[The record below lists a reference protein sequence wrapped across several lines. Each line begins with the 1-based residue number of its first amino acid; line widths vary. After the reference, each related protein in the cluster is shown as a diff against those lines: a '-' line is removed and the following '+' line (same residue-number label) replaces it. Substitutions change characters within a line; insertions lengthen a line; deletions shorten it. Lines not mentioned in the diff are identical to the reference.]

1 MILQLQETGRRHG
14 VFEGAEAEQRLP
26 RCSLDDRISLPLFV
40 LECKNGVTI
49 SQCGVI
55 VLDSRVN

>member
-1 MILQLQETGRRHG
+1 M
-14 VFEGAEAEQRLP
+14 VCWKEQRLP
-26 RCSLDDRISLPLFV
+26 RCSLDDGISLPLFV